1 MESRQNQSI
10 SCPQNLRF
18 VSNTTTNTNT
28 TIPMSL
34 LGEPGHHLDRRHLI
48 WLLKRSKVLLSLGLL
63 MMGSPICSILI
74 RAPSALLSFIKSKGD
89 SCVIACASRGLS
101 GLDTQFLVLKWSVR
115 GELSEGHFNNCQM
128 RDQLQVDC
136 SFVRLCSS
144 SSYTF
149 MVSKTGTWLG
159 FLKRL
164 QGDL

>member
-1 MESRQNQSI
+1 MESRQIQSI
-10 SCPQNLRF
+10 SCPVPQNLRF

-89 SCVIACASRGLS
+89 SCVIACSSRGLS

-115 GELSEGHFNNCQM
+115 VSWVKAILTTAKWEISYRWIAALSAFAVQAHIH
-128 RDQLQVDC
+128 
-136 SFVRLCSS
+136 SWA
-144 SSYTF
+144 
-149 MVSKTGTWLG
+149 GTWLG